1 MGVLAPGSYDLICL
15 KIKLA
20 GADGA
25 PARALLRPPASRVS
39 R

>member
-1 MGVLAPGSYDLICL
+1 LPFESNVICL
-15 KIKLA
+15 PIKLA

-25 PARALLRPPASRVS
+25 PARAIVRPKNR